1 MIMDN
6 LNNTIESI
14 VSPLTAVYNKIE
26 EKGGEIPA
34 EKNMKNLGAA
44 IRSIPDKPPTPTSNW
59 GILYT
64 SDHPEGIELQTETDW
79 LELATFGST
88 AAFTINGKSIP
99 ITDVT
104 GFEFG
109 SRPTTIKSW
118 FLYGC
123 KNLTYLGQIPSSITK
138 IDYNFLAGCSSF
150 NMPISFPD
158 GITETPGGFLL
169 NGSSFNSLVT
179 LPNSITTIDQGF
191 LRNCANFNQ
200 PLNLP
205 PNLTT
210 ISTNFMSGC
219 TSFNQ
224 SLNLPSTLT
233 EVKEYF
239 MSNCNNFIGPLVVNA
254 TNCAYR
260 GYDHD
265 LATGALNAPMYSI
278 GVTLLGAG
286 AAALK
291 AVMPNRIDSPYR
303 KLMLG

>member
-44 IRSIPDKPPTPTSNW
+44 IRSIPDTPPTPTSNW

-64 SDHPEGIELQTETDW
+64 SDHPEGIELQTEADW
-79 LELATFGST
+79 LELAAFGGT
-88 AAFTINGKSIP
+88 NAFTINGKSIP
-99 ITDVT
+99 ITEVT

-109 SRPTTIKSW
+109 SQPTTIKAW
-118 FLYGC
+118 FLHRC
-123 KNLTYLGQIPSSITK
+123 SNLTYLGQIPSSITS
-138 IDYNFLAGCSSF
+138 IDYDFLVGCSSF
-150 NMPISFPD
+150 NMPISLPD

-169 NGSSFNSLVT
+169 NCSSFNSLVT
-179 LPNSITTIDQGF
+179 LPNSITTIEQSF
-191 LRNCANFNQ
+191 LCNCANFNQ

-205 PNLTT
+205 PNLTL
-210 ISTNFMSGC
+210 IKHNFMFGC

-224 SLNLPSTLT
+224 PLNLPSTLT
-233 EVKEYF
+233 DVNRYF
-239 MSNCNNFIGPLVVNA
+239 MFNCNNFTGPLVVNA
-254 TNCAYR
+254 TNCTYEA
-260 GYDHD
+260 YDHD
-265 LATGALNAPMYSI
+265 LATDALNAPMYST

-291 AVMPNRIDSPYR
+291 AVMLNRVNPPYR
-303 KLMLG
+303 KLILG